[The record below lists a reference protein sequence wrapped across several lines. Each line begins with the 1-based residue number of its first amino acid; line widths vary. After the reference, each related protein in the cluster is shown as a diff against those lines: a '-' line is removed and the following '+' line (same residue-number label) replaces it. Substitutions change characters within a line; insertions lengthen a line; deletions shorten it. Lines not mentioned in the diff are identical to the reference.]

1 MPSGVMQQALLHIA
15 LDYAPQK
22 PREAPSL
29 PGLFAFSQP
38 KWCALLP
45 SEALAI
51 EKADTR
57 Q

>member
-1 MPSGVMQQALLHIA
+1 MPSGVMQQALRTL
-15 LDYAPQK
+15 LWTAPLK
-22 PREAPSL
+22 SPGSTSL

-38 KWCALLP
+38 NWCALLP

-51 EKADTR
+51 ETADTR